1 MATAQPGPVAGWSAT
16 GAARPQG
23 VTVLA
28 WGSLIYGLWKLI
40 VPLLI
45 IGVGGALANWGG
57 TVVAAA
63 GAVAVVIGVLKLV
76 TPVFYLVF
84 SYGAFKMKSW
94 AWPMGLIAP
103 VFGVLGGLWSFANGD
118 SLRHLLLTSVVPV
131 AILAYLL
138 SPGVRRAFGR
148 S

>member
-1 MATAQPGPVAGWSAT
+1 
-16 GAARPQG
+16 